1 MFANISLGQLLVSL
15 GMAECTAVHVSIA
28 LHAYDHGKF
37 KVLVSLQKDLEMN

>member
-1 MFANISLGQLLVSL
+1 MGYRVAES
-15 GMAECTAVHVSIA
+15 GMTECTAVHVSIA